1 MRKIYTFLALCLI
14 FIGAT
19 SAMAADGRTFK
30 DFEINLVTTSAPTLP
45 EGVTQIS
52 YPSYGVNYRNGD
64 NHGTSWYAIQF
75 DVDGPVKITL
85 GGCEYAKDNYQWV
98 DGHIEDAAGNVLCE
112 NVGICA
118 AGCKGSASYE
128 YKGGANTLKVY
139 CGEYCPYVK
148 VEKIDA
154 SAEPKPFGFNIN
166 LVTTSAPAL
175 PDGVTQ
181 ISYPS
186 NGVNYRNGDNHGT
199 SWYAIQFDV
208 PGPVKI
214 TIGGCQ
220 YIKEGYEGYVT
231 DDKGAKLGDLKN
243 KTEKCYHEDGS
254 AATFEYKGGANTL
267 KVYCGQYCP
276 ILKVEAI
283 EATDPTV
290 KEKTLYKTKFQD
302 WDAVKVSDTE
312 TTIKKATTDGQELT
326 FSLSETEVTPTGTQA
341 KFTNECITEGYLMA
355 AKTATPYI
363 KTSTLANV
371 TSVKFVH
378 AATGSNRGWGLKV
391 KGDGDADWV
400 TLSSEPTLEQGKEVE
415 VKVKRTNVQLWFYN
429 LNPDQNAY
437 MTSLEIKGN
446 VKVEPRNFED
456 FKVDFR
462 TNPYTVVAP
471 KDGLPNGVKF
481 DGGTFH
487 DEKHGYSNVKMTVP
501 VDGPVKFTI
510 GTSAYTQQATVSIDG
525 GEPTA
530 IETLGSTDDEFGKYT
545 KNVVYTYNEEKAAT
559 LTFDLGKY
567 CPYFFAEACDQIP
580 YVSVTYYNTNGKA
593 IGEETVIGNS
603 ELKFKYSAADVTV
616 PEGQAFRGWFN
627 GKSVSAKKVKEGIA
641 LAEDIKLY
649 AKATPIEVA
658 KLGAIFNYPLNNP
671 SFYPEDHE
679 LFNTTGVWHD
689 KDHGFVFTLSQNFS
703 VDVAGNA
710 VLVLTTCKHPET
722 KEGEQP
728 KKATITITD
737 AEGKTVGEPITL
749 PIENANDGTTVPVSY
764 NGPATTLT
772 ATVTSGNAEAYIH
785 NVTVYNVK
793 DVPTK
798 NENGYYEIASGDASG
813 FVLALQAAKEGDK
826 IFLPNGTYD
835 LGERVLTTIS
845 VNNVSIIGESMDNTI
860 IRNAPDK
867 STESINNT
875 ATLVNTSKNLYIQ
888 DLTIQNALDYYA
900 IGGTGR
906 AVSLWDKGENTICKN
921 VKMLSYQDTYYSNK
935 ASKFYWEDCELHG
948 CVDYVCGDGDVV
960 FNRSTFV
967 NESRAK
973 DKKSGSDVIC
983 APNTT
988 ATINWGYVFLDC
1000 KISSLCNSFT
1010 FARSWGGKSKAQFI
1024 RTQILD
1030 NSLASSRFT
1039 IEGMNVAADKFKEYA
1054 TTNSAGTITTPNSN
1068 VINFTHSSGNN
1079 KYETV
1084 LTDAEAAQYTVAN
1097 IFGEW
1102 APDKIAAQVT
1112 DKDKGSVFLV
1122 DGKITKNR
1130 PTSGKFRIA
1139 NARGGF
1145 GPMVDTNVT
1154 TAIEAATF
1162 STTKNAPKKFFKD
1175 NKIVI
1180 VKNGKTY
1187 NVAGQEVK

>member
-14 FIGAT
+14 FMGVT

-64 NHGTSWYAIQF
+64 SHGTSWYAIQF

-186 NGVNYRNGDNHGT
+186 NGVDYRNGDNHGT

-220 YIKEGYEGYVT
+220 YINNGNEGYVT
-231 DDKGAKLGDLKN
+231 DDKGTKLGDLKN

-254 AATFEYKGGANTL
+254 ATTFEYKGGANTL

-462 TNPYTVVAP
+462 TDPYTVVAP
-471 KDGLPNGVKF
+471 KAGLPNGVTF

-487 DEKHGYSNVKMTVP
+487 DKQHGYSNVKMTVP

-525 GEPTA
+525 GEPTT
-530 IETLGSTDDEFGKYT
+530 IETSGSTDDEFGKYT

-593 IGEETVIGNS
+593 IGEETVESGS
-603 ELKFKYSAADVTV
+603 KLDFKYSSADITI
-616 PEGQAFRGWFN
+616 PSGHAFRGWFN
-627 GKSVSAKKVKEGIA
+627 SKAATAEKVQQGTVVN
-641 LAEDIKLY
+641 EDIKLY
-649 AKATPIEVA
+649 AKVTAIERAMVGTHFEYDLT
-658 KLGAIFNYPLNNP
+658 KKNWYVD
-671 SFYPEDHE
+671 DHE
-679 LFNTTGVWHD
+679 LIDIENGEYFS
-689 KDHGFVFTLSQNFS
+689 KDGKHGWIIGANGTIQLQ
-703 VDVAGNA
+703 VAGKCYVNIKNCQYSNNQTVTVKSA
-710 VLVLTTCKHPET
+710 GVKEIAKFDLPVATDGETT
-722 KEGEQP
+722 
-728 KKATITITD
+728 TI
-737 AEGKTVGEPITL
+737 KY
-749 PIENANDGTTVPVSY
+749 DGSE
-764 NGPATTLT
+764 TTLT
-772 ATVTSGNAEAYIH
+772 FTFPVGSAYIH
-785 NVTVYNVK
+785 GIEVYNVE
-793 DVPTK
+793 DFLSYD
-798 NENGYYEIASGDASG
+798 ENTHYYEIAPNDAAG
-813 FVLALQAAKEGDK
+813 LLLALKAVKDGDK

-835 LGERVLTTIS
+835 LGETVLTQIYA
-845 VNNVSIIGESMDNTI
+845 NNVSIIGESMDNTI

-867 STESINNT
+867 TTEGISTTAIFVNN
-875 ATLVNTSKNLYIQ
+875 SKNLYMQ
-888 DLTIQNALDYYA
+888 DLTLRNDLDYYA
-900 IGGTGR
+900 VGGTAR
-906 AVSLWDKGENTICKN
+906 AVCLQDKGENTICKN
-921 VKMLSYQDTYYSNK
+921 VKMFSHQDTYYSNK
-935 ASKFYWEDCELHG
+935 ASKFYWEDSELHG

-983 APNTT
+983 APNTSE
-988 ATINWGYVFLDC
+988 TINWGYVFLDC
-1000 KISSLCNSFT
+1000 KISSLCNDFT
-1010 FARSWGGKSKAQFI
+1010 LARSWGGKSKAQFI

-1068 VINFTHSSGNN
+1068 VINFTHSSGNK

-1122 DGKITKNR
+1122 NGKITTDC
-1130 PTSGKFRIA
+1130 PTEGKFRIA
-1139 NARGGF
+1139 NTRGGF
-1145 GPMVDTNVT
+1145 GPEVDASTA
-1154 TAIEAATF
+1154 TAIKTVTF
-1162 STTKNAPKKFFKD
+1162 PTTMNAPKKFLKD
-1175 NKIVI
+1175 DKII
-1180 VKNGKTY
+1180 ILKNGKTY
-1187 NVAGQEVK
+1187 NVAGQEMK

>member
-1 MRKIYTFLALCLI
+1 MSC
-14 FIGAT
+14 
-19 SAMAADGRTFK
+19 
-30 DFEINLVTTSAPTLP
+30 
-45 EGVTQIS
+45 
-52 YPSYGVNYRNGD
+52 
-64 NHGTSWYAIQF
+64 
-75 DVDGPVKITL
+75 
-85 GGCEYAKDNYQWV
+85 
-98 DGHIEDAAGNVLCE
+98 
-112 NVGICA
+112 
-118 AGCKGSASYE
+118 
-128 YKGGANTLKVY
+128 
-139 CGEYCPYVK
+139 
-148 VEKIDA
+148 
-154 SAEPKPFGFNIN
+154 
-166 LVTTSAPAL
+166 
-175 PDGVTQ
+175 
-181 ISYPS
+181 
-186 NGVNYRNGDNHGT
+186 
-199 SWYAIQFDV
+199 
-208 PGPVKI
+208 
-214 TIGGCQ
+214 
-220 YIKEGYEGYVT
+220 
-231 DDKGAKLGDLKN
+231 
-243 KTEKCYHEDGS
+243 
-254 AATFEYKGGANTL
+254 
-267 KVYCGQYCP
+267 
-276 ILKVEAI
+276 
-283 EATDPTV
+283 
-290 KEKTLYKTKFQD
+290 
-302 WDAVKVSDTE
+302 
-312 TTIKKATTDGQELT
+312 
-326 FSLSETEVTPTGTQA
+326 
-341 KFTNECITEGYLMA
+341 
-355 AKTATPYI
+355 
-363 KTSTLANV
+363 ST
-371 TSVKFVH
+371 
-378 AATGSNRGWGLKV
+378 
-391 KGDGDADWV
+391 
-400 TLSSEPTLEQGKEVE
+400 
-415 VKVKRTNVQLWFYN
+415 
-429 LNPDQNAY
+429 
-437 MTSLEIKGN
+437 
-446 VKVEPRNFED
+446 
-456 FKVDFR
+456 
-462 TNPYTVVAP
+462 
-471 KDGLPNGVKF
+471 
-481 DGGTFH
+481 
-487 DEKHGYSNVKMTVP
+487 
-501 VDGPVKFTI
+501 
-510 GTSAYTQQATVSIDG
+510 
-525 GEPTA
+525 
-530 IETLGSTDDEFGKYT
+530 
-545 KNVVYTYNEEKAAT
+545 
-559 LTFDLGKY
+559 
-567 CPYFFAEACDQIP
+567 
-580 YVSVTYYNTNGKA
+580 
-593 IGEETVIGNS
+593 
-603 ELKFKYSAADVTV
+603 
-616 PEGQAFRGWFN
+616 
-627 GKSVSAKKVKEGIA
+627 
-641 LAEDIKLY
+641 
-649 AKATPIEVA
+649 
-658 KLGAIFNYPLNNP
+658 
-671 SFYPEDHE
+671 
-679 LFNTTGVWHD
+679 
-689 KDHGFVFTLSQNFS
+689 FTLSQNFS

-710 VLVLTTCKHPET
+710 VLVLTTCKYPET
-722 KEGEQP
+722 KKGEQP
-728 KKATITITD
+728 KKATITVTD

-900 IGGTGR
+900 VGGTAR

-1000 KISSLCNSFT
+1000 KISSLCNYFT

-1068 VINFTHSSGNN
+1068 VINFTHSSGNK